1 MNKKVL
7 LITVAVGVIGFAG
20 AFATGWL
27 TRPPAAAEGAS
38 ATEAGGET
46 GSAPSANSAA
56 RDILTPSPA
65 SVDSSTSA
73 RAMTEE
79 QLKELIYEVREKIQ
93 EYNTKLE
100 SLEKGK
106 QRLLV
111 AQQTLKKDI
120 EALNNLRVDLAAT
133 VANLKSERDMLM
145 KARVEVDQAEKG
157 NLMAIA
163 AAYDTMEAA
172 RASEILTSMAVGQSQ
187 NGGNRGANM
196 DDAVKIL
203 HFMQSRTKAKVL
215 AELVS
220 TEPALAALLCQK
232 LKQVTEGR

>member
-27 TRPPAAAEGAS
+27 TRPAAVMGAS
-38 ATEAGGET
+38 TEEPGGET
-46 GSAPSANSAA
+46 SPAPPSRGAA
-56 RDILTPSPA
+56 REILTASPA
-65 SVDSSTSA
+65 SADNSTNA

-106 QRLLV
+106 KRLFV

-120 EALNNLRVDLAAT
+120 EALNNLRVDLATT
-133 VANLKSERDMLM
+133 VANLKNERDMLM
-145 KARVEVDQAEKG
+145 KARVEVDQAERG
-157 NLMAIA
+157 NLVAIA
-163 AAYDTMEAA
+163 AAYDKMEAA
-172 RASEILTSMAVGQSQ
+172 RASEILTNMAVGQSQ
-187 NGGNRGANM
+187 NGGNRGVNM

-203 HFMQSRTKAKVL
+203 HFMQDRTKAKVL
-215 AELVS
+215 AELVT
-220 TEPALAALLCQK
+220 TEPGLAALLCQK

>member
-7 LITVAVGVIGFAG
+7 LITVAVGVLGFAG

-27 TRPPAAAEGAS
+27 TRPPATAEGAS
-38 ATEAGGET
+38 ET
-46 GSAPSANSAA
+46 GTDGQAGAASPTGNAA
-56 RDILTPSPA
+56 RDLLAASPTA
-65 SVDSSTSA
+65 GDSSTSA

-133 VANLKSERDMLM
+133 VASLKSERDLLM

-163 AAYDTMEAA
+163 AAYDTMEPD
-172 RASEILTSMAVGQSQ
+172 RASEILTSMAMGQSQ

-203 HFMQSRTKAKVL
+203 HFMQSRTKAEVL
-215 AELVS
+215 AELVT